1 MLLLQLSCAAIL
13 ALFTV
18 VRVRRDPDPGRVLRR
33 LAFLA
38 VASWLGEESCI
49 HLYGFYFY
57 SPGWSLHVD
66 RVPLLIPLIW
76 PVVILSAHD
85 LARYVLRDPG
95 PLAVPLLG
103 AAIVLADASLIE
115 PIAVTSGLW
124 TWTRPGL
131 FAVPLIGIAGWS
143 FFAGAAMAAFDRAD
157 RLKHG
162 VARAEALVLVVA
174 PAATHALLVVTWW
187 AAFRWM
193 QGFVAPWPVVALAW
207 ALSIALAAHAWRA
220 GLRRRIPAVFMWLRV
235 PAAGFFFV
243 LLALHG
249 REVAPLVA
257 YALAFAPPYLALTAW
272 SAARPHRADPLADPA
287 PRP

>member
-38 VASWLGEESCI
+38 VASWIGEESCI

-76 PVVILSAHD
+76 PVVILSAYD
-85 LARYVLRDPG
+85 LARYVLRDPR

-103 AAIVLADASLIE
+103 AAVVLADASLIE
-115 PIAVTSGLW
+115 PIAVTSDLW

-143 FFAGAAMAAFDRAD
+143 FFAGAAMAVFDRAD
-157 RLKHG
+157 RATP
-162 VARAEALVLVVA
+162 ARARDEALVLVVA
-174 PAATHALLVVTWW
+174 PAATHVLLVVTWW
-187 AAFRWM
+187 AAFRWT
-193 QGFVAPWPVVALAW
+193 QGFVSPWPVVALAW
-207 ALSIALAAHAWRA
+207 ALSIGLAAYAWRA
-220 GLRRRIPAVFMWLRV
+220 GLRRRIPVVFMWLRM
-235 PAAGFFFV
+235 PAAAFFFA

-249 REVAPLVA
+249 RGVAPLVA
-257 YALAFAPPYLALTAW
+257 YALAFAPPYFALTAW
-272 SAARPHRADPLADPA
+272 PGARPT
-287 PRP
+287 